1 VGEASVKTFIS
12 CVAILAVGLL
22 ASWIY
27 WYGMPVDWR
36 FLVASIVFGV
46 LLCLVRIFPIAIAER
61 WEMDAADV
69 VLVTSVVI
77 LGPVWAAMAALPY
90 NVMLGRKGFLRTA
103 YEVSHTTVFL
113 FIAGMVFS
121 IVSVPLLVA
130 ENPPV
135 ALVVYATVAAG
146 VTLMVV
152 NNLISM
158 GLLKIKYRQS
168 LKEMWKQQV
177 EPYLLSDTI
186 NVATA
191 GLGVLALLVYGPVAA
206 IVVVSGSVAS
216 QVIVYRSRDR
226 VAENLELKARI
237 SSLEES
243 LRISNTTFGA
253 MMVEDLGRRDGYT
266 HLHAAATSV
275 YAADIADELKMNPR
289 SAERLRMAGLLHNI
303 GMFELPED
311 LLIASGKLNSIAKGK
326 LAEHPAEGE
335 AALASVTEFE
345 DMATWVRWH
354 HERPDGRGYPDRLR
368 GPWIPIEAKVLAAAQ
383 AYAAMVL
390 DQPRRPGMDFPSA
403 REELNS
409 GAGTQFD
416 EVVVRAF
423 LRILDT
429 ASEGYRMADDHRFI
443 FPATRRKDT
452 PRPVRQTLEAE
463 PDAEPSEGI

>member
-1 VGEASVKTFIS
+1 MGDVGVKTYVS
-12 CVAILAVGLL
+12 SLAVLAVAL
-22 ASWIY
+22 AASWAY
-27 WYGMPVDWR
+27 WYGVPTEFRFIITTLIFGLLVCVISRFPIRVGTRDEVDATDIM
-36 FLVASIVFGV
+36 LVAS
-46 LLCLVRIFPIAIAER
+46 LIF
-61 WEMDAADV
+61 
-69 VLVTSVVI
+69 
-77 LGPVWAAMAALPY
+77 LGPVWATIASVPY
-90 NVMLGRKGFLRTA
+90 AILVGRKDPLRTI
-103 YEVSHTTVFL
+103 YEVSQSAVF
-113 FIAGMVFS
+113 FHVAGMIFATTAQ
-121 IVSVPLLVA
+121 PLLLEAPEVGA
-130 ENPPV
+130 SV
-135 ALVVYATVAAG
+135 VFATLGVGATLV
-146 VTLMVV
+146 LV
-152 NNLISM
+152 NSASNAC
-158 GLLKIKYRQS
+158 LLKIKY
-168 LKEMWKQQV
+168 QQTLRKTWEELI
-177 EPYLLSDTI
+177 EPYLLSDAI

-206 IVVVSGSVAS
+206 IVVVVGSVAS
-216 QVIVYRSRDR
+216 QGIVYRSRDR

-243 LRISNTTFGA
+243 LRISNMTFGA

-275 YAADIADELKMNPR
+275 YAADIAVELKMDSR

-311 LLIASGKLNSIAKGK
+311 LLTVSGKLNSIAKGK
-326 LAEHPAEGE
+326 LSEHPAEGE
-335 AALASVTEFE
+335 AALDSVPEFE

-368 GPWIPIEAKVLAAAQ
+368 GPWIPIEAKILAAAQ

-390 DQPRRPGMDFPSA
+390 DQPRRAGMDFSTA

-443 FPATRRKDT
+443 FPATRKRDT
-452 PRPVRQTLEAE
+452 PRPARPDSGSETLDEV
-463 PDAEPSEGI
+463 

>member
-1 VGEASVKTFIS
+1 MTLVLINSASNAS
-12 CVAILAVGLL
+12 LL
-22 ASWIY
+22 
-27 WYGMPVDWR
+27 R
-36 FLVASIVFGV
+36 
-46 LLCLVRIFPIAIAER
+46 
-61 WEMDAADV
+61 
-69 VLVTSVVI
+69 
-77 LGPVWAAMAALPY
+77 
-90 NVMLGRKGFLRTA
+90 
-103 YEVSHTTVFL
+103 
-113 FIAGMVFS
+113 
-121 IVSVPLLVA
+121 
-130 ENPPV
+130 
-135 ALVVYATVAAG
+135 
-146 VTLMVV
+146 
-152 NNLISM
+152 
-158 GLLKIKYRQS
+158 IKYQQPLS
-168 LKEMWKQQV
+168 KTWKELI

-186 NVATA
+186 NVVAA

-253 MMVEDLGRRDGYT
+253 MMIEDLGRRDGYT

-326 LAEHPAEGE
+326 LAKHPAEGE
-335 AALASVTEFE
+335 AALASVPEFE

-416 EVVVRAF
+416 EVVTRAF
-423 LRILDT
+423 LRILDI

-463 PDAEPSEGI
+463 PEAEPTDTV